1 MPSSKEHICTWKAA
15 RLPLVC
21 LTLSYTMSIG
31 CVLASRAFAQAAAA
45 PGASQP
51 ADDSAGEPAAP
62 ETAAS
67 QPGSYRVLPVDQELR
82 KTGAIQT
89 TRILLAGKFANEQE
103 QTAFDRFYKQYAL
116 AEWSL
121 PENRSKL
128 PELRRRLCNNL
139 RTCGTGGRPSQ
150 VHDHLNAITLRYAN
164 GMATGNFHPATR
176 VNAMLM
182 IGQLNAKEAPTISVP
197 PDPLPAALPV
207 LVAALA
213 DEDQIDAVKV
223 ASMVGIFRHAE
234 LGAINS
240 PSAQT
245 AVLKAVVA
253 LLNAPRPAGRSAAG
267 DAWMR
272 RQAAEIL
279 ATLRIGNSSAVV
291 AALAK
296 TVADK
301 RLPLSTRCAAAEA
314 LGKLD
319 YRGAGGVNFTPI
331 AAALRQLT
339 IEVCAAETEP
349 ISRRRLKSRLCSIGV
364 GAVGIAAAGG
374 APDGLARLKKSLT
387 AMIGSIENRK
397 LAADVEAMMERIN
410 EEAEKLQSGAA
421 KNP

>member
-1 MPSSKEHICTWKAA
+1 
-15 RLPLVC
+15 
-21 LTLSYTMSIG
+21 
-31 CVLASRAFAQAAAA
+31 
-45 PGASQP
+45 
-51 ADDSAGEPAAP
+51 
-62 ETAAS
+62 
-67 QPGSYRVLPVDQELR
+67 
-82 KTGAIQT
+82 
-89 TRILLAGKFANEQE
+89 
-103 QTAFDRFYKQYAL
+103 
-116 AEWSL
+116 L

-128 PELRRRLCNNL
+128 PELRRKLCNNL

-150 VHDHLNAITLRYAN
+150 VHEHLNAITLQYAK

-182 IGQLNAKEAPTISVP
+182 IGQLNAKEAPSISVP

-207 LVAALA
+207 LVAAVA
-213 DEDQIDAVKV
+213 DEKQIDAVKV
-223 ASMVGIFRHAE
+223 AAMVGIFRHAE
-234 LGAINS
+234 LGAISS

-272 RQAAEIL
+272 RQAARIL

-314 LGKLD
+314 LGRLD
-319 YRGAGGVNFTPI
+319 YRGAGGVNFTPT

-349 ISRRRLKSRLCSIGV
+349 ISRRRLKSRLFAVGV
-364 GAVGIAAAGG
+364 GAAGIAAAGG
-374 APDGLARLKKSLT
+374 APEGLVGLKKSLT
-387 AMIGSIENRK
+387 AMIGLIENRK
-397 LAADVEAMMERIN
+397 LPAEVMIEKIN